1 MEDTAKVPMDGKPEF
16 ATEAKLPAPEFAAD
30 AKLPAP
36 EIATDVLK
44 RKRSLG
50 CRICC
55 RVCALVSV
63 AIFGYLL
70 YTGVHF
76 GLTFSRGMAYMRE
89 EESHLVNTTLTLN
102 GKALQW
108 YKVNDVVMG
117 GHSTSTLEAT
127 EEGGLRF
134 SGVISTQDGGFA
146 SCSTLEQPLALP
158 PTTTG
163 FEMTVTGNW
172 ELYKFSVKTD
182 KSVWVPIWQADLP
195 SITYEEPGVKHTFT
209 LPLTAFSANRM
220 GRPMT
225 GYTLNATEIVAIG
238 FNLALVDVD
247 GSPNPHFAAG
257 PFALTLHDV
266 RAVSG

>member
-1 MEDTAKVPMDGKPEF
+1 MEDTAKVPMDG
-16 ATEAKLPAPEFAAD
+16 
-30 AKLPAP
+30 KLPAP

-89 EESHLVNTTLTLN
+89 EESHLVNTSLTLN

-117 GHSTSTLEAT
+117 GHSTSMLEAT

-134 SGVISTQDGGFA
+134 SGMISTQDGGFA
-146 SCSTLEQPLALP
+146 SCSTLEQPLALAEL
-158 PTTTG
+158 G
-163 FEMTVTGNW
+163 GGEHRVTGW
-172 ELYKFSVKTD
+172 
-182 KSVWVPIWQADLP
+182 A
-195 SITYEEPGVKHTFT
+195 
-209 LPLTAFSANRM
+209 A
-220 GRPMT
+220 T
-225 GYTLNATEIVAIG
+225 G
-238 FNLALVDVD
+238 LVDLA
-247 GSPNPHFAAG
+247 GEPHPSLDMLRRPG
-257 PFALTLHDV
+257 PES
-266 RAVSG
+266 RAVSCAAEGRLEGEKTPRKAGGRYLTRR